1 MTAIGDAFVTLRPDA
16 SKFADETDGF
26 FKANAGKFALVGAG
40 VGLAIAGGFAALQLG
55 ETFDAAFDTI
65 RRGTGATG
73 EALQGLQ
80 ADFKAV
86 LKDVPTDAGLA
97 STAIADLNTRL
108 GLTGRPLQDLA
119 KQELNFARITGTDV
133 AQNITDSTRLFGDW
147 SVATDHQSATLDQ
160 VFRAAQSTGIGVNNL
175 MQKVV
180 QFGAPLRQMG
190 FGLDESLAML
200 GKWEK
205 EGVNS
210 ELVLGSLRIAM
221 GNFARDNIPMRE
233 GLDQTI
239 RKIQELGPGA
249 AATSLAMDTFGAR
262 AGPDMAAAILEGR
275 FAIDEYLS
283 AIRDGSDT
291 INGAAADT
299 DDWRE
304 KLTVLKNQALVALEP
319 VLSGVFNGVGAIA
332 DAISTQLVPWMQE
345 HVVPVV
351 RDQLIPAFQQFVA
364 LVVPQLQRFAD
375 FAGEQF
381 ARFQVYYEQDIKPA
395 VENIQKVIVW
405 LVGEIEERWP
415 LIEAIIRP
423 VLEQVQIVVT
433 TVFGIVTGIID
444 AVIQLLDGDFAGAW
458 RAIEGV
464 VASAMNGVQQ
474 TLQNAL
480 ALVGGLVKTFFSV
493 GVDLVQGLINGI
505 KSMAGA
511 LLAAI
516 RSTITDAMP
525 GFVQN
530 ALGIQSPSRVFAGIG
545 HHIVAGLAEGIS
557 DGASLAT
564 RAAQRIVDGVQA
576 IAEPMPPVLA
586 VPGRIDASTVRVQ
599 DGAPSVLGRQVEML
613 TGVVSQLVRGAG
625 DLQIA
630 LSLAQ
635 PQQVTVRLGTD
646 LALEGIP

>member
-26 FKANAGKFALVGAG
+26 FKANAGKFALAGAG
-40 VGLAIAGGFAALQLG
+40 IGLAIAGGFAALQLG

-65 RRGTGATG
+65 RLGTGKTG
-73 EALQGLQ
+73 EALKGLQ
-80 ADFKAV
+80 ADFKGV
-86 LKDVPTDAGLA
+86 LKDVPTDAATA

-108 GLTGRPLQDLA
+108 GLTGDVLQERA
-119 KQELNFARITGTDV
+119 KQFINLSRITGTDLKG
-133 AQNITDSTRLFGDW
+133 NIADMTRVFGDW
-147 SVATDHQSATLDQ
+147 SVASDQQSGTLDMI
-160 VFRAAQSTGIGVNNL
+160 FRASQTSGIGINAL
-175 MQKVV
+175 SQKVV

-190 FGLDESLAML
+190 FGLDESIALMS
-200 GKWEK
+200 KWEK

-210 ELVLGSLRIAM
+210 ELVLGSFRIAM
-221 GNFARDNIPMRE
+221 GNFARDNIPMRQ
-233 GLDQTI
+233 GLDETI
-239 RKIQELGPGA
+239 ARITAMGPGA
-249 AATSLAMDTFGAR
+249 ASTSLAMEVFGAR

-275 FAIDEYLS
+275 FAIDDYLT
-283 AIRDGSDT
+283 AIGDGSDT

-304 KLTVLKNQALVALEP
+304 KLTVFKNQALVGLEP
-319 VLSGVFNGVGAIA
+319 VLSGIFNGVGAIA
-332 DAISTQLVPWMQE
+332 DVFATRLVPWMQE

-364 LVVPQLQRFAD
+364 LVVPQLERFGD

-381 ARFQVYYEQDIKPA
+381 ARFQGYYEQDIKPA

-415 LIEAIIRP
+415 LIEAVIRP

-444 AVIQLLDGDFAGAW
+444 AVIQLLGGDFAGAW

-464 VASAMNGVQQ
+464 VATAMNGVHQ

-480 ALVGGLVKTFFSV
+480 GLVGGLVKAFFSV

-511 LLAAI
+511 LLSAI

-545 HHIVAGLAEGIS
+545 RNIVAGLANGIS
-557 DGASLAT
+557 SSAGLAT
-564 RAAQRIVDGVQA
+564 NAAARMVDGVQGVELPIPVVTA
-576 IAEPMPPVLA
+576 SPMSIQA
-586 VPGRIDASTVRVQ
+586 SAAPGDRSGA
-599 DGAPSVLGRQVEML
+599 DGLGRQVDTL
-613 TGVVSQLVRGAG
+613 TRVVTQLVRGAG
-625 DLQIA
+625 DLQTA
-630 LSLAQ
+630 LSFAQ

-646 LALEGIP
+646 LALEGTP